1 MTQFHADI
9 GWVIAALSF
18 ALLIGLPLFGRTRQA
33 VRRIYTM
40 AGLTLAQGAIGYA
53 QYFSGF
59 TQAGLVWVHV
69 TVAVVIWVVTVRLYL
84 AMRDRGPV
92 PIAPAPSGPPAGVPR
107 DGREFRRNWGAT
119 APAPGA

>member
-1 MTQFHADI
+1 M
-9 GWVIAALSF
+9 SF
-18 ALLIGLPLFGRTRQA
+18 ALLIGLPLSGAPRPA

-53 QYFSGF
+53 QYFSGLP
-59 TQAGLVWVHV
+59 AGLVWVHV

-92 PIAPAPSGPPAGVPR
+92 PIAPSPSDPPAETPA
-107 DGREFRRNWGAT
+107 ELPAT
-119 APAPGA
+119 APARGV